1 MSLLSLTE
9 LGCFS
14 GVLFG
19 SYLCSHCFLTN
30 ALWGEMRCE
39 MGKWGRWEK
48 TLPGWRRKGRKT
60 AVEGEDDKSGMK
72 IKYQTMWHLGTM
84 GTILE
89 GWGEDVGSNECF
101 LEKISG
107 NLAISWFPV
116 SVLCSQAAALA
127 CHLGLWRAVS
137 WGCVPW
143 PIAVGA
149 SCFRCVSA
157 VSSQPGTTLVQT
169 KVDRDEHG
177 KGW

>member
-89 GWGEDVGSNECF
+89 RWGEDVGSSECF

-107 NLAISWFPV
+107 NLGIF
-116 SVLCSQAAALA
+116 
-127 CHLGLWRAVS
+127 LGFLSLYCAPTGSSPCMSFRVVK
-137 WGCVPW
+137 GCVMRLCTMTHCCGCFMLQVCICCVIP
-143 PIAVGA
+143 ARNY
-149 SCFRCVSA
+149 SCSDQ
-157 VSSQPGTTLVQT
+157 S
-169 KVDRDEHG
+169 
-177 KGW
+177 W